1 MQEMQASGTPPDEAE
16 MSQRVIAKLRVRL
29 DEYNEAM
36 KEDCIRDYGEAN
48 QKQCQCFINK
58 VDYNVHLARMERR

>member
-48 QKQCQCFINK
+48 QK
-58 VDYNVHLARMERR
+58 

>member
-1 MQEMQASGTPPDEAE
+1 
-16 MSQRVIAKLRVRL
+16 MSQRVIAKLRARL

-48 QKQCQCFINK
+48 
-58 VDYNVHLARMERR
+58 